1 MKVCLSRP
9 SFPAGAGVG
18 GRGQKS
24 CGASC
29 GGRAASRA
37 CQGSSPHR
45 VRRPEPGIPRRPRGA
60 LGAGRPRP
68 PGREGAAPHAPGVGL
83 RGRCPV
89 GPARPLAGP
98 PAHPALVSRGLRA
111 ARGQGRA
118 RTTQGGAPE
127 RRGPPAP
134 AHNRRRRRRHDRA
147 QELGPEAAA
156 GPRTPPAMPAPRALA
171 AGAPAPG
178 KAALTHPGK
187 AILAGGLAGGI
198 EICITF
204 PTEYVKTQLQLDERS
219 HPPRYRGIG
228 DCVRQTVRNHG
239 VLGLYRG
246 LSSLLY
252 GSIPKAAVRFGMFE
266 FLSNHMRDA
275 QGRLDSTRG
284 LLCGL
289 GAGVAEAVVVVCPME
304 TIKVKFI
311 HDQTSPSPKYRG
323 FFHGVREIVREQGL
337 KGTYQGLTATVLKQG
352 SNQAIRFFVMTS
364 LRNWY
369 RGDNPNKPM
378 NPLITGVFGAI
389 AGAASVFGNTPL
401 DVIKTRM
408 QGLEA
413 HKYRNT
419 WDCGLQILRNEG
431 PKAFYKGTVPRLGR
445 VCLDVAIVFVIYD
458 EVVKLLNK
466 VWKTD

>member
-1 MKVCLSRP
+1 MAGGGPSGWAGDAQAPPNEGPSPCYCKVSPPYSMPWPL
-9 SFPAGAGVG
+9 GVG
-18 GRGQKS
+18 CQETQTGGQKPGWQWALLCCPPALLDS
-24 CGASC
+24 
-29 GGRAASRA
+29 A
-37 CQGSSPHR
+37 CMEETSLSGLHVYCVHTPPSGNMALQNHKGPQMGVSQ
-45 VRRPEPGIPRRPRGA
+45 VQAGEGPRGGGGGWVHRA
-60 LGAGRPRP
+60 RVSL
-68 PGREGAAPHAPGVGL
+68 APGV
-83 RGRCPV
+83 RSP
-89 GPARPLAGP
+89 
-98 PAHPALVSRGLRA
+98 
-111 ARGQGRA
+111 
-118 RTTQGGAPE
+118 
-127 RRGPPAP
+127 
-134 AHNRRRRRRHDRA
+134 
-147 QELGPEAAA
+147 
-156 GPRTPPAMPAPRALA
+156 
-171 AGAPAPG
+171 
-178 KAALTHPGK
+178 
-187 AILAGGLAGGI
+187 AGGLAGGI

-228 DCVRQTVRNHG
+228 DCVRQTVRSHG

-311 HDQTSPSPKYRG
+311 HDQTSPNPKYRG

-369 RGDNPNKPM
+369 RGENPNKPM
-378 NPLITGVFGAI
+378 NPLVTGVFGAI

-413 HKYRNT
+413 HKYKNT
-419 WDCGLQILRNEG
+419 LDCGLKILKNEG
-431 PKAFYKGTVPRLGR
+431 PKAFYKGTIPRLGR
-445 VCLDVAIVFVIYD
+445 VCLDVAIVFIIYD